1 MLDVTTPML
10 FSGVV
15 AVFPGW
21 MSPLVQ
27 LAQRVAPALAAG
39 NTVVMMPS
47 SHTRLSSLLFADICA
62 QAGLPAGVINVVT
75 GSTPGLLASHPA
87 VDVVTLAGNTLVGL
101 YSPSIVEIN

>member
-1 MLDVTTPML
+1 MLDITTPML

-39 NTVVMMPS
+39 NTVVVMPS

-87 VDVVTLAGNTLVGL
+87 VDVVTLAGNTLVGI
-101 YSPSIVEIN
+101 YSQSIVEIN